1 MLGPWRKRECVGGT
15 VSVEMSCRDLSAWG
29 RESESE
35 SEREERVK
43 KNNLEKQ
50 IYVSRDKA

>member
-35 SEREERVK
+35 REERVK